1 MAFDN
6 KESLKI
12 LKEKSEFVNWKKK
25 DNAMT
30 KREKEQKKTNK
41 ETK

>member
-25 DNAMT
+25 RQCDDKKRKRT
-30 KREKEQKKTNK
+30 KRHTRN
-41 ETK
+41 

>member
-12 LKEKSEFVNWKKK
+12 LKEKTEIVNWKKK
-25 DNAMT
+25 
-30 KREKEQKKTNK
+30 K
-41 ETK
+41 ETMR

>member
-12 LKEKSEFVNWKKK
+12 LKEKSEFVNWKRNKK
-25 DNAMT
+25 M
-30 KREKEQKKTNK
+30 KENT
-41 ETK
+41 